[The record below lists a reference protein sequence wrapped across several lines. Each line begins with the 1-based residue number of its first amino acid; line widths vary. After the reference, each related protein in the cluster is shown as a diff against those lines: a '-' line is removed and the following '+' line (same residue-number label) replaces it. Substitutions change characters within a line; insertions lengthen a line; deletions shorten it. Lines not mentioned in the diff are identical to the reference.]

1 MNVSEII
8 KLIDAGYTKA
18 DIEAMNENQDK
29 PAEPQANTAADQAP
43 ATPSPTAG
51 TEQPDAAAVNAA
63 RLQELKQ
70 HQAEVNAAML
80 QELKDLKKA
89 VYAMNIMN
97 SEQPAEKS
105 VDDILA
111 KSLK

>member
-18 DIEAMNENQDK
+18 DIEAMNQPETPAENQAD
-29 PAEPQANTAADQAP
+29 TAADPEP
-43 ATPSPTAG
+43 ATPSPAG
-51 TEQPDAAAVNAA
+51 TEQPDTAA
-63 RLQELKQ
+63 
-70 HQAEVNAAML
+70 VNAAML

-89 VYAMNIMN
+89 VYAMNIMQ

>member
-1 MNVSEII
+1 MNVLEII

-18 DIEAMNENQDK
+18 DIEAMNEKQDK
-29 PAEPQANTAADQAP
+29 PADKQADTAAAPAP
-43 ATPSPTAG
+43 ATTSPNAG
-51 TEQPDAAAVNAA
+51 AEQPDAAV
-63 RLQELKQ
+63 
-70 HQAEVNAAML
+70 VNAAML

>member
-18 DIEAMNENQDK
+18 DIEKMNQPETPADTK
-29 PAEPQANTAADQAP
+29 AEPAADPAP
-43 ATPSPTAG
+43 ATTSPNAG
-51 TEQPDAAAVNAA
+51 TEQPDAAA
-63 RLQELKQ
+63 
-70 HQAEVNAAML
+70 VNAAML

-97 SEQPAEKS
+97 SEQPAQKS

>member
-18 DIEAMNENQDK
+18 DIEKMNQPEK
-29 PAEPQANTAADQAP
+29 PAETQADAAADPAP

-63 RLQELKQ
+63 MLKELQ
-70 HQAEVNAAML
+70 
-80 QELKDLKKA
+80 DLKKA
-89 VYAMNIMN
+89 VYAMNIMQ

>member
-18 DIEAMNENQDK
+18 DIEKMNQPEK
-29 PAEPQANTAADQAP
+29 PAETQADAAADPAP
-43 ATPSPTAG
+43 AAPSPEAG
-51 TEQPDAAAVNAA
+51 TEQPDAAA
-63 RLQELKQ
+63 
-70 HQAEVNAAML
+70 AML
-80 QELKDLKKA
+80 KELQDLKKA
-89 VYAMNIMN
+89 VYAMNIMQ

>member
-18 DIEAMNENQDK
+18 DIEAMNEKQDK
-29 PAEPQANTAADQAP
+29 PAETQADAAADPAP
-43 ATPSPTAG
+43 ATPSPNAG
-51 TEQPDAAAVNAA
+51 TEQPDPAA
-63 RLQELKQ
+63 
-70 HQAEVNAAML
+70 VNAAML

-89 VYAMNIMN
+89 VYAMNIMQT
-97 SEQPAEKS
+97 EQPEKAG

-111 KSLK
+111 KVLK